1 MNKQSQRDCF
11 TKRKY
16 KYRPKFA
23 VEGLLRA
30 DSATRSGF
38 YTNMIQNGVM
48 TRNEVRDLED
58 LAPLPGGDELMVQMQ
73 MVGLKDQGKT
83 SG

>member
-1 MNKQSQRDCF
+1 
-11 TKRKY
+11 
-16 KYRPKFA
+16 
-23 VEGLLRA
+23 
-30 DSATRSGF
+30 SATRSGF